1 MTLVRWTQPANDDF
15 FGLVAWIATER
26 PAAAASV
33 GRRILNAV
41 EGLGDLPVRGRLGR
55 SPDARELPI
64 AGLPY
69 LVVYSV
75 APATVVILRAL
86 HGAMLWPPAAG

>member
-1 MTLVRWTQPANDDF
+1 MTP